1 MKPNLYLLLAIT
13 LLAVP
18 LSVHAAEEVPLSGV
32 EQQAMADTFQ
42 YALENNP
49 TQQTS
54 DWVNP
59 DTQRSGSVVPVKTFE
74 NAQGQPC
81 REFVTT
87 IIIADKEEQG
97 YGTACRQPDGSWEL
111 VSSAGQPAASAPV
124 SPPAPTVVY
133 REPTDYYVYP
143 SGFYGTS
150 TIYLSFNSV
159 YRSGRLHRGRYYSR
173 AADFRYRYFPRVRSR
188 VYYGPRLYERHRIYD
203 ELKYRDWERKQWRKK
218 EIRKDWKHKRR
229 ESYEDRRE
237 RRHERHEDGRK
248 GFGKKKYDD

>member
-1 MKPNLYLLLAIT
+1 MKRNRFLLLTIMLMVAPFS
-13 LLAVP
+13 LF
-18 LSVHAAEEVPLSGV
+18 AAEETPLTGV

-49 TQQTS
+49 TSQTS

-59 DTQRSGSVVPVKTFE
+59 DTQRSGTVVPVKTFE

-111 VSSAGQPAASAPV
+111 VSSDDQSNSAPPV
-124 SPPAPTVVY
+124 PQTAPTNY
-133 REPTDYYVYP
+133 QPPTDYYVYP
-143 SGFYGTS
+143 RGFYGSS
-150 TIYLSFNSV
+150 TIYLSFNTV

-173 AADFRYRYFPRVRSR
+173 AADFRYRYMPRVRSR

-203 ELKYRDWERKQWRKK
+203 ELKYRDWDRKQWPRKK
-218 EIRKDWKHKRR
+218 IRKDWKHDRR
-229 ESYEDRRE
+229 ERYEDRRE
-237 RRHERHEDGRK
+237 RRHDRYDDGHK
-248 GFGKKKYDD
+248 GRRGKKYDD

>member
-1 MKPNLYLLLAIT
+1 MNKMRLLVLVIT
-13 LLAVP
+13 LLALP
-18 LSVHAAEEVPLSGV
+18 ITLWAAEQTPLTGV

-49 TQQTS
+49 TKQAS

-59 DTQRSGSVVPVKTFE
+59 DSQRSGAVVPVKTFE

-81 REFVTT
+81 REFITT

-111 VSSAGQPAASAPV
+111 VSSEDQA
-124 SPPAPTVVY
+124 SPPPEVPPTTAINY

-143 SGFYGTS
+143 SGFYGPS

-159 YRSGRLHRGRYYSR
+159 YRSGRLHLGRYYSR
-173 AADFRYRYFPRVRSR
+173 ASDFRYRYVPRVRTR

-203 ELKYRDWERKQWRKK
+203 ELKYRDWERKQWRHK
-218 EIRKDWKHKRR
+218 EERREWKHDRKKR
-229 ESYEDRRE
+229 YEDRKE
-237 RRHERHEDGRK
+237 RRHERYDDDYRERRGRK
-248 GFGKKKYDD
+248 HDD